1 MQQQPEP
8 QPEPKVLPK
17 GLQAA
22 REAREARLAAGL
34 AAVPPVRLNPLE
46 KLAAHPT
53 SLRASI
59 NAKCYQCEGED
70 ADPKVRHRIGS
81 CLVTSCGLWAVRPY
95 QHMSMAS
102 DDGDQDHD
110 QGEADQD

>member
-8 QPEPKVLPK
+8 QTAPKPLPK

-22 REAREARLAAGL
+22 REARAARAAAGL
-34 AAVPPVRLNPLE
+34 PTVRTTPLE

-95 QHMSMAS
+95 QHMSMGS
-102 DDGDQDHD
+102 DDGDQED
-110 QGEADQD
+110 QGEADEE